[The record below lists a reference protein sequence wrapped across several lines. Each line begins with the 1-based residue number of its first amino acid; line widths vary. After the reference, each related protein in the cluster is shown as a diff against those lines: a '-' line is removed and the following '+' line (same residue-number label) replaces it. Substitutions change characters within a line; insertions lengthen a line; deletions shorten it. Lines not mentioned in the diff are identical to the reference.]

1 MELTMH
7 GIGKHAGFYR
17 GYLADDRSLMPLTI
31 VLATGVALWLL
42 FYLLSVV
49 GPAPKT
55 PTALARPAH
64 APTAIVQSQ
73 TH

>member
-1 MELTMH
+1 MELAMN

-17 GYLADDRSLMPLTI
+17 GYLTDDRSLIPLTI

-42 FYLLSVV
+42 FYLVSVI

-55 PTALARPAH
+55 PSALAPPAH
-64 APTAIVQSQ
+64 GASVVVQSR
-73 TH
+73 TP

>member
-1 MELTMH
+1 MEAMN
-7 GIGKHAGFYR
+7 AGFYR
-17 GYLADDRSLMPLTI
+17 GYLTDDRSLTPLSI

-42 FYLLSVV
+42 FYLVSLV

-55 PTALARPAH
+55 QSALAPPAH
-64 APTAIVQSQ
+64 ETLAILELR